1 MSEMLGN
8 HYFQV
13 RNFMLA
19 ERTYEKLSLNQLSD
33 FKILKKLIICY
44 TQTYKLNKA
53 LKSLNLLIEKDINT
67 IIYSNRR
74 DEDCPC
80 DDLIL
85 KIESGEIRY
94 STTEQKYT
102 ALAILWMYC
111 NHKTALNFFQMA
123 LNENPQNKNLNKVI
137 RSIKILSKQNL
148 LQTN

>member
-19 ERTYEKLSLNQLSD
+19 EQTYEKLSLNQLSD

-44 TQTYKLNKA
+44 TQTYKLDKA
-53 LKSLNLLIEKDINT
+53 LKTFNLLIEKDINT

-85 KIESGEIRY
+85 KIENSEVKY
-94 STTEQKYT
+94 STDEQKYT

-111 NHKTALNFFQMA
+111 NHKTSLNYFQKALD
-123 LNENPQNKNLNKVI
+123 ENPRNKSLNKVI
-137 RSIKILSKQNL
+137 RSIKILSKQNI

>member
-19 ERTYEKLSLNQLSD
+19 EHTYEKLSPNQLSD

-44 TQTYKLNKA
+44 TQTYKLDKA
-53 LKSLNLLIEKDINT
+53 LKTFNLLIEKDINT
-67 IIYSNRR
+67 NIYSNLR

-80 DDLIL
+80 DDLIF
-85 KIESGEIRY
+85 KIESGEVKY
-94 STTEQKYT
+94 STDELKYT

-111 NHKTALNFFQMA
+111 NHKTALNYFQLA
-123 LNENPQNKNLNKVI
+123 LDENPRNKNLNKVI
-137 RSIKILSKQNL
+137 RSIRNLSKQNI